1 MGIQIMGSELASKIA
16 AGEVVDRPASVTKE
30 LVENALDAGANQI
43 EIEVTNG
50 GLDLIRVTDNGH
62 GIPSNEMTV
71 AFHHHA
77 TSKIHSDKDLNNI
90 ATLGFRGEALPS
102 IAAVSHVHMK
112 SLAHGHNL
120 GHEITI
126 EHAKLLE
133 QKPCGC
139 SPGTIVAV
147 QNLFHNF
154 PARRK
159 FLKSPSYE
167 TSKIADLI
175 TRLAISSPAV
185 KFQLIVEGRETI
197 NTPGNG
203 NLTDTITSIYGL
215 EISRNLLE
223 VNYISPTGYAI
234 NGCITI
240 PECTRSN
247 RKHITLIVNNRWIQ
261 NRSLIFALEQAYH
274 GLLQQR
280 RHPIAALHLKVPFEQ
295 MDVNIHPSKREVRF
309 QNDNSVF
316 ALVEKPVRSTLM
328 ELAPIPQISSEYK
341 HQNASAPYENIAVRR
356 VELASSRKFRG
367 DSTSTQQLSLSHKQK
382 LPSLKILGQIN
393 HVFIA
398 CAASDGLYLIDQHAA
413 HERILFEKAGRNI
426 ATKETVSQ
434 PLLEPLTVNLS
445 PEQETHVQKNTKAL
459 KKYGYVIE
467 PFGEKTYLI
476 RSIPAI
482 MALSNPIDSL
492 LELIDLDAQDRLIT
506 SGEERIAAS
515 IACHSAIRAGMK
527 LEQDHMQNLIDQL
540 SESENPRIC
549 AHGRPTVVHLSSR
562 YLEREFGR

>member
-1 MGIQIMGSELASKIA
+1 MEIQILGSELASKIA
-16 AGEVVDRPASVTKE
+16 AGEVVSRPASVTKE

-43 EIEVTNG
+43 EIEITNG
-50 GLDLIRVTDNGH
+50 GMDLIRVTDNGH
-62 GIPSNEMTV
+62 GIPSNEMSL
-71 AFHHHA
+71 AFQHHA
-77 TSKIHSDKDLNNI
+77 TSKIHSGKDLNNI

-102 IAAVSHVHMK
+102 IAAVSHVNMK
-112 SLAHGHNL
+112 SLAQGHHS

-126 EHAKLLE
+126 QHANLLE

-185 KFQLIVEGRETI
+185 KFRLIVEDRKTI

-215 EISRNLLE
+215 EVSRNLLE
-223 VNYISPTGYAI
+223 VNYFSPTGYVI

-240 PECTRSN
+240 PEYTRSN
-247 RKHITLIVNNRWIQ
+247 RKYITLIVNKRWIQ

-274 GLLQQR
+274 GLLTQG
-280 RHPIAALHLKVPFEQ
+280 RHPIAILNLKVPFEE

-309 QNDNSVF
+309 QDDNSVF
-316 ALVEKPVRSTLM
+316 ALVQKSVRSTLM
-328 ELAPIPQISSEYK
+328 ESAPIPQISSEYK
-341 HQNASAPYENIAVRR
+341 HQNASVPYKNIAVRG
-356 VELASSRKFRG
+356 VGLASSRKFQG
-367 DSTSTQQLSLSHKQK
+367 DTTSTQQLHLSHKQK
-382 LPSLKILGQIN
+382 LPSLKALGQIN

-398 CAASDGLYLIDQHAA
+398 CAAFDGLYLIDQHAA

-426 ATKETVSQ
+426 ATKESVSQ
-434 PLLEPLTVNLS
+434 PLLEPLIVNLS
-445 PEQETHVQKNTKAL
+445 PEQETHVQRNANAL

-482 MALSNPIDSL
+482 MAISNPIDSL
-492 LELIDLDAQDRLIT
+492 LELIDLDAQDRVIT
-506 SGEERIAAS
+506 SSEERIAAS